1 MKYINNYADV
11 GPIVKPKEIT
21 YGDLIEMAK
30 TIDKKEVWAKS
41 DLRLIFSIE
50 DP

>member
-1 MKYINNYADV
+1 
-11 GPIVKPKEIT
+11 
-21 YGDLIEMAK
+21 MAK

-50 DP
+50 DPQTVDEIIESLDSIVSH